1 MGQGAQWVNKYG
13 FGEVL
18 FRPIFGGDGEFD
30 SIETLEGIKE
40 IRLVQTSCGALGEQ
54 YPRLVTDVLYQFY
67 GSGAWISEREL
78 FRTRKEALDYAQGQV
93 KCAIDRLS
101 DSLGKIERERDYNER
116 NNRTDQE

>member
-78 FRTRKEALDYAQGQV
+78 FRTRKETLDYAKKQV
-93 KCAIDRLS
+93 QSTMEKLNNSLIKLEKEYDPNDRK
-101 DSLGKIERERDYNER
+101 DSE
-116 NNRTDQE
+116 